1 MFWPRVAKFL
11 LWLGRWQPVGPR
23 PCVDKAVVVGAPHT
37 SNWDGYW
44 LLVYKVAY
52 GVDVK
57 FFVKKQMFWF
67 PMNILLKGLGG
78 VPLDRVDSR
87 SAVRQAVDA
96 FNENDQFLFGLAP
109 EGTRSR
115 TEYWKS
121 GFYRIAEEAGVPIV
135 LGFFDYPNKR
145 LGFGPMMTLTGDV
158 DADMKI
164 IRSFYETVGG
174 QTPEKQGPVRMKKPQ
189 TKSGRRREQ
198 TNHS

>member
-23 PCVDKAVVVGAPHT
+23 PCVDKAVIVGAPHT

-67 PMNILLKGLGG
+67 PMNILLKGMGG
-78 VPLDRVDSR
+78 VPLDRGDSR

-115 TEYWKS
+115 TEFWKS
-121 GFYRIAEEAGVPIV
+121 GFYRIAEEAGVPII

-145 LGFGPMMTLTGDV
+145 LGFGPRMTLTGNV
-158 DADMKI
+158 EADMQI

-174 QTPEKQGPVRMKKPQ
+174 QTLEKQGPVRMKQQKS
-189 TKSGRRREQ
+189 SGRREQ
-198 TNHS
+198 QANHS